1 MESDL
6 STLDFI
12 LVKYS
17 RHKLLVDQR
26 YPPDID
32 RYMLIKSAGQKVNG
46 DPILTHGAKIFESE
60 SSSVIVDLLEL
71 DDLRILNF
79 IETMKGFE
87 IKSNV
92 AILSNQEKE
101 ILLNFIET
109 LDSGQ

>member
-1 MESDL
+1 MESDVDNL
-6 STLDFI
+6 YFVL
-12 LVKYS
+12 LEYS
-17 RHKLLVDQR
+17 KHKLLVERQ
-26 YPPDID
+26 YSPDID
-32 RYMLIKSAGQKVNG
+32 RSVLIRSVGQKVKG
-46 DPILTHGAKIFESE
+46 DPILTHGAKIFGSDNQ
-60 SSSVIVDLLEL
+60 SVIVDLLEL
-71 DDLRILNF
+71 DDIRILNF